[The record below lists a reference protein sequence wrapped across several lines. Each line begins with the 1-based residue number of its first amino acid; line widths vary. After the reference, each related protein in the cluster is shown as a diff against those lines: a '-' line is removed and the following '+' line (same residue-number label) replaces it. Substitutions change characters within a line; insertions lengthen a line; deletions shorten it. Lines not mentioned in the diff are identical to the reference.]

1 MSRRPDASSHPLQV
15 KRIYDAPSPDDGT
28 RVLVDRVWPR
38 GLRKDEAHLDEWLK
52 AVAPTTELRKWFGHV
67 PERYD
72 EFAARYASELAE
84 GEPADALQHLR
95 ELAADGPLTLLTA
108 TKQWQI
114 SQAAVLAGLL
124 NGPRPA
130 ATSTISPSPLGSTE

>member
-1 MSRRPDASSHPLQV
+1 M
-15 KRIYDAPSPDDGT
+15 KRIYDDPSPDDGC

-72 EFAARYASELAE
+72 EFVTRYAGELE
-84 GEPADALQHLR
+84 DGEPATAFAHLR
-95 ELAADGPLTLLTA
+95 ELADAGPLTLLTA

-114 SQAAVLAGLL
+114 SQAAVLADLL
-124 NGPRPA
+124 TGRTRSDKNGKGE
-130 ATSTISPSPLGSTE
+130 PS

>member
-1 MSRRPDASSHPLQV
+1 MSRRPDGPSRRPQV

-52 AVAPTTELRKWFGHV
+52 VVAPTTELRKWFGHV

-72 EFAARYASELAE
+72 EFAARYAQELAA
-84 GEPADALQHLR
+84 GEPAGALKHLR
-95 ELAADGPLTLLTA
+95 ELAAAGPLTLLTA
-108 TKQWQI
+108 TRQWQI

-124 NGPRPA
+124 TGRAESDRNGKGE
-130 ATSTISPSPLGSTE
+130 PS

>member
-1 MSRRPDASSHPLQV
+1 MSHRPDASAPRPQV
-15 KRIYDAPSPDDGT
+15 KRVYDDPSPDDGT

-38 GLRKDEAHLDEWLK
+38 GLRKDDAHLDEWLK

-72 EFAARYASELAE
+72 EFVTRYAGELAE
-84 GEPADALQHLR
+84 GEPEAAMQHLR
-95 ELAADGPLTLLTA
+95 ELADAGPLTLLTA

-114 SQAAVLAGLL
+114 SQAAVLADLL
-124 NGPRPA
+124 SGP
-130 ATSTISPSPLGSTE
+130 ATSAQSEERAKGESP

>member
-1 MSRRPDASSHPLQV
+1 M
-15 KRIYDAPSPDDGT
+15 KRVYDDPSPDDGC

-38 GLRKDEAHLDEWLK
+38 GVRKDEAHLDEWLK

-72 EFAARYASELAE
+72 EFVTRYAGELE
-84 GEPADALQHLR
+84 DGEPATAFAHLR
-95 ELAADGPLTLLTA
+95 ELADAGPLTLITA

-114 SQAAVLAGLL
+114 SQAAVLADLL
-124 NGPRPA
+124 TGRTRSDKNGKGE
-130 ATSTISPSPLGSTE
+130 SS

>member
-1 MSRRPDASSHPLQV
+1 MSRPPDGSAPRPQV
-15 KRIYDAPSPDDGT
+15 KRVYDEPSPDDGT

-38 GLRKDEAHLDEWLK
+38 GLSKDDAHLDEWLK

-72 EFAARYASELAE
+72 EFATRYARELAD
-84 GEPADALQHLR
+84 GEPADALEHLR
-95 ELAADGPLTLLTA
+95 ELSDAGPLTLLTA

-114 SQAAVLAGLL
+114 SQAAVLARLL
-124 NGPRPA
+124 TGRTQRDTNGEGE
-130 ATSTISPSPLGSTE
+130 PS

>member
-1 MSRRPDASSHPLQV
+1 M
-15 KRIYDAPSPDDGT
+15 KRVYDDPSADDGT

-72 EFAARYASELAE
+72 EFVTRYAGELEE
-84 GEPADALQHLR
+84 GEPATALQHLR
-95 ELAADGPLTLLTA
+95 ELADAGPLTLLTA

-114 SQAAVLAGLL
+114 SQAAVLADLL
-124 NGPRPA
+124 FDSVKSAKSASSGK
-130 ATSTISPSPLGSTE
+130 SDQGGSS